1 MVIGLT
7 GPSGSG
13 KSAVAACL
21 REQGVFVIDC
31 DLVARE
37 VVLPQTPGL
46 IALCAT
52 FGNEILQE
60 DGSLNRKKLAEIAFS
75 DPKLTQKLNET
86 IHPFILKRIA
96 ELMASA
102 SAKTVCLDAPTLFQS
117 GLDQKC
123 DRIIGVLA
131 PYQLRLERICA
142 RDGLSLSAAKSRLAA
157 QLPDDYFR
165 EHCHKLIENHGS
177 LDELRLKTLEV
188 LHGI

>member
-37 VVLPQTPGL
+37 VVLPMTPGL
-46 IALCAT
+46 SALCAT

-60 DGSLNRKKLAEIAFS
+60 DGSLNRRKLAEIAFS

-102 SAKTVCLDAPTLFQS
+102 SAKTVCLVD
-117 GLDQKC
+117 GK
-123 DRIIGVLA
+123 IIR
-131 PYQLRLERICA
+131 QQN
-142 RDGLSLSAAKSRLAA
+142 K
-157 QLPDDYFR
+157 
-165 EHCHKLIENHGS
+165 N
-177 LDELRLKTLEV
+177 
-188 LHGI
+188 